1 MSTIMQFLE
10 TIFKPMVLAF
20 TVSSLFAMGL
30 QVKMPEVIAALKNK
44 KAMALIFVWGW
55 VLAPALGYLITWV
68 LPLAEPFVIAV
79 LLSSLAPCAPIV
91 PLMVAKARGD
101 ISFAG
106 AFIPLAMIGAV
117 VFIPLIAPLMVKG
130 VTISPWA
137 LAKPLLVSIFLPLAI
152 GTAARHYAETAA
164 MKIFPA
170 VNAFAR
176 LITLAMI
183 TVCFVLFAKPAL
195 GTVGSFALLAATIHV
210 VGTGLI
216 TYRFGF
222 GLKQSQRSVMALG
235 NGTRNMAAILVAAYA
250 IPNMDPLIVT
260 MVVMWGLWSFVL
272 AAIGARIFG
281 KQAGGTVADHAP
293 KGEVDI

>member
-44 KAMALIFVWGW
+44 KGMALIFVWGW
-55 VLAPALGYLITWV
+55 VLAPALAYLITWV

-91 PLMVAKARGD
+91 PLMVVKARGD

-130 VTISPWA
+130 ATISPLT
-137 LAKPLLVSIFLPLAI
+137 LAKRLFLTLLLPLAI
-152 GTAARHYAETAA
+152 GAAVRHYADTVAT
-164 MKIFPA
+164 KIFPA
-170 VNAFAR
+170 VN
-176 LITLAMI
+176 
-183 TVCFVLFAKPAL
+183 VFAKIVTLVGIAACVVIYGPP
-195 GTVGSFALLAATIHV
+195 VVEMFGSFAFLAGTIFMV
-210 VGTGLI
+210 VMALVS
-216 TYRFGF
+216 YRFGF
-222 GLKQSQRSVMALG
+222 GLKQNQRSVMSLG
-235 NGTRNMAAILVAAYA
+235 MLQRNMGGILIVLFA
-250 IPNMDPLIVT
+250 IPDVDP
-260 MVVMWGLWSFVL
+260 VVITFTIMWGVWSVPLSFI
-272 AAIGARIFG
+272 AARIFA
-281 KQAGGTVADHAP
+281 KQAGKTVA
-293 KGEVDI
+293 GNTT